1 MSLSPLKQEILETM
15 LLNGKPTK
23 ATEIAKQSHK
33 EFQPTMMH
41 ILGLIRMGYVN
52 TPEKGLYVITPLGR
66 RILGLPEVS
75 SEKAAA
81 IIAYQPHDKS
91 FEFYAAVG
99 QPLQVHAHSLKD
111 FSNKL
116 EKVDA
121 ASIEFHGKRGDFE
134 AWFRGLG
141 DEELARKAAM
151 LKKENVSGEVLRQY
165 LHEMVAHRYAELAK
179 MSGQEVEIEP
189 EHAHNHT
196 HTHAH

>member
-41 ILGLIRMGYVN
+41 ILGLVRMGYVN
-52 TPEKGLYVITPLGR
+52 TPEKGLYAITPLGR

-75 SEKAAA
+75 VDKAAA

-99 QPLQVHAHSLKD
+99 QPLHIHAHSLKD
-111 FSNKL
+111 FANKL
-116 EKVDA
+116 EKADS

-141 DEELARKAAM
+141 DELLAKKASM
-151 LKKENVSGEVLRQY
+151 LKRENISGEALRKY
-165 LHEMVAHRYAELAK
+165 LHEIVEHRYLELAK
-179 MSGQEVEIEP
+179 LSGQEVATEVE
-189 EHAHNHT
+189 HT
-196 HTHAH
+196 HTH